1 MQTALLIAAITFIA
15 WDVFMGFRRGF
26 FPALLRLGFIGV
38 CFAVAYFASAPLSGM
53 LMEMPMPFLG
63 GQTLHA
69 AYEGYLGAQ
78 AGLSDALAL
87 SEAVEQLVLHLP
99 DVLLSEI
106 DFIVLFALLRL
117 ATLPISHFVS
127 RLLFGKPQK
136 KHTKKAEKPALSE
149 ENGEKKEKK
158 SLAGSFRSGGMV
170 IGLLQAVVCFA
181 VVLVPV
187 FGMVEFGERFHASF
201 ADAEEVTLAEI
212 SVDIKEGIVDP
223 INGSPVTAMSEAVGL
238 RTTCVSFF
246 HKLSNTTLVLSSGE
260 RQIDY
265 FEYLESMFP
274 AVSALLKLS
283 DVDPTHM
290 TTKDYENLSIVLQT
304 AQSHEDIAQAVQD
317 SVTGVVSEF
326 VNESYRASADV
337 VINVF
342 ADKVVNHK
350 ETISAEQLEHE
361 VKAIEKTMQV
371 IQTATSE
378 SADSAF
384 EAVSAEELVN
394 DIIKTEHLYD
404 TLIEVSND
412 PEQREVLVKD
422 FTSTEE
428 QKAEMKAELDKYRTE
443 SAQTRTPEE
452 TKKILAMT
460 DAIASM
466 LGFSLDEISP
476 DLIP

>member
-1 MQTALLIAAITFIA
+1 MQSFLLIAAFVFIA

-26 FPALLRLGFIGV
+26 FSALLRFGFIGV
-38 CFAVAYFASAPLSGM
+38 CFAVAYFASAPLSGI
-53 LMEMPMPFLG
+53 LMELPLPFLG

-106 DFIVLFALLRL
+106 DFIVLFVLLRL
-117 ATLPISHFVS
+117 LTLPLSFFVS

-136 KHTKKAEKPALSE
+136 KRSKKAQSKGTAEGNA
-149 ENGEKKEKK
+149 EKKEKK
-158 SLAGSFRSGGMV
+158 SLAGTLRGAGMAV
-170 IGLLQAVVCFA
+170 GFLQAVVCFA
-181 VVLVPV
+181 VVLVPI
-187 FGMVEFGERFHASF
+187 FGIVEFGERFHASF
-201 ADAEEVTLAEI
+201 ADSEETVLAEI
-212 SVDIKEGIVDP
+212 SVDIKEGLVDP
-223 INGSPVTAMSEAVGL
+223 INASPVTAISEAVGL
-238 RTTCVSFF
+238 RSACVSVF
-246 HKLSNTTLVLSSGE
+246 HNLSDTTLVLSNGE

-283 DVDPTHM
+283 DIDPEHM
-290 TTKDYENLSIVLQT
+290 TTKDYENLSVVLQT
-304 AQSHEDIAQAVQD
+304 AQNNEDIAQAVQD

-326 VNESYRASADV
+326 VEESYRASADV

-342 ADKVVNHK
+342 ADKVVNNK
-350 ETISAEQLEHE
+350 QTVSAEQLEHE

-378 SADSAF
+378 SAESAF

-412 PEQREVLVKD
+412 PEQRDVLVKD

-428 QKAEMKAELDKYRTE
+428 QKAEMKAELDKYRAE
-443 SAQTRTPEE
+443 SVQARTPEE
-452 TKKILAMT
+452 AARILEMT
-460 DAIASM
+460 DAIAN
-466 LGFSLDEISP
+466 LLDLSLDEISA
-476 DLIP
+476 DLLP